1 VHTNFALFMPL
12 YDYLGG
18 TADDISD
25 SLYVQVR
32 EGKEEKP
39 DFVFLAHG
47 TELLST
53 FHLPFG
59 IASFAAWPYAPK
71 WFLWPLWPLTV
82 PIMAI
87 LWVFGKAFV
96 SDTYRLKNLRT
107 ETWVVP
113 RFGFQVSNQSYRLL
127 KKKKKK
133 KKRKR
138 KRKERN
144 KIHVCCG
151 HNLGV
156 LI

>member
-113 RFGFQVSNQSYRLL
+113 SFGYQDTNQINTLL